1 MPFIDRTQ
9 RLFSNL
15 IKDLTIPINQN
26 IEILLILFKTHVKP
40 ILENEPFKGPVK
52 SNLSNLCLLSHKFD
66 EFFQFSTSNLFGNI
80 Y

>member
-1 MPFIDRTQ
+1 M
-9 RLFSNL
+9 
-15 IKDLTIPINQN
+15 
-26 IEILLILFKTHVKP
+26 ILVKTHVKLL
-40 ILENEPFKGPVK
+40 LENEPFTGHVK

>member
-1 MPFIDRTQ
+1 M
-9 RLFSNL
+9 
-15 IKDLTIPINQN
+15 
-26 IEILLILFKTHVKP
+26 ILVKTHVKFL
-40 ILENEPFKGPVK
+40 LENEPFAGPVK